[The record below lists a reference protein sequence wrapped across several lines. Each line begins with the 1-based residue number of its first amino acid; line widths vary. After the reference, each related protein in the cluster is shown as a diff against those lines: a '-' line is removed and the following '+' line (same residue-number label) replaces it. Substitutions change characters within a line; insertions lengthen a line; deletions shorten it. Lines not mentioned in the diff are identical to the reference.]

1 MLRASV
7 SQQVERRRQGLA
19 REITV
24 CGQCLV
30 AAAGVHQLR
39 ELIASLANVQRKYIA
54 EG

>member
-1 MLRASV
+1 MLRWLSDAGRAS
-7 SQQVERRRQGLA
+7 
-19 REITV
+19 REIIV